1 MKARKVYLA
10 VDLGAES
17 GRVVAGILHLD
28 RLFLETIH
36 RFPNGAQDEDGTLRW
51 NLRRL
56 FAEIVRGISLA
67 SEKFW
72 GRLVSIGVDSWG
84 VDYGLLDRSGELI
97 ELPFHYRD
105 SRTEGIMAEAAR
117 RVSLQEV
124 FRATGIQPLFL
135 NTLFQL
141 YSQISKKDPVLAQ
154 ADQLL
159 FIPDL
164 INYWLCGSRCN
175 EYTIAS
181 TSQMMDM
188 RTKGWASGLLDRLG
202 IPAELLGDIVE
213 PGTIFGPLRRQ
224 IGDRTGAGALRVV
237 AVGAHD
243 TASAVA
249 GTPLGGRS
257 SAFISSGTWSLMG
270 VEITQPVIESRV
282 LENGFS
288 NEGGVEGTIR
298 LLKNITGLWILQEC
312 RRRWMEAGESF
323 SYGRLTEM
331 ADAAPAFSALI
342 DPDHES
348 FNRPGQMSE
357 KIASFCRGTGQAEPL
372 DHGSVVRVTLE
383 SLALKYREV
392 LERLEMV
399 TGSPLETLNIVG
411 GGSQNSLLNQ
421 FTANATGR
429 TVVSGPVEA
438 TCAGNLIIQL
448 IADGEID
455 TLAQGRELIA
465 KSSEMEL
472 FSPMD
477 AAVWEGGYERYVA
490 VSSDPESL

>member
-56 FAEIVRGISLA
+56 FDEIVRGISLA
-67 SEKFW
+67 SEKFS

-84 VDYGLLDRSGELI
+84 VDYGLLNRSGELI

-117 RVSLQEV
+117 RVSLREI
-124 FRATGIQPLFL
+124 FLATGIQPLFL
-135 NTLFQL
+135 NTLLQL
-141 YSQISKKDPVLAQ
+141 YSQVTKKDPVLAQ

-188 RTKGWASGLLDRLG
+188 RTKGWAGGLLDRLG
-202 IPAELLGDIVE
+202 IPTDLLGDIVE
-213 PGTIFGPLRRQ
+213 PGTTLGSLRRK
-224 IGDRTGAGALRVV
+224 IDDRTGAGALRVV

-249 GTPLGGRS
+249 GTPLGGRG

-270 VEITQPVIESRV
+270 VEIAQPVIERRV

-312 RRRWMEAGESF
+312 RRRWMEAGEPF

-331 ADAAPAFSALI
+331 AGGAPAFSALI

-348 FNRPGQMSE
+348 FNRPGQMPE
-357 KIASFCRGTGQAEPL
+357 KIASFCRDTGQAEPL
-372 DHGSVVRVTLE
+372 DYGTVVRVTLE

-399 TGSPLETLNIVG
+399 TGSPLESLNIVG

-465 KSSEMEL
+465 KSSKMEL

-490 VSSDPESL
+490 VSSDRESL